1 MFSLEGHVA
10 IVTGAGRGLGRAHA
24 ETLAK
29 AGAAVGLLDVVIDD
43 RGPRSED
50 DLDAMGRL
58 ALEKGIHGAAAAAEL
73 IRRDG
78 GRAVAVRADVSDEGD
93 VAGAVEEVVEALG
106 EPTILVNNAAIF
118 AERARLEDQQ
128 VSVWR
133 RDFDVNVVG
142 CLNMMQACWPHM
154 KAAEWGRVINISS
167 AAGVMGSFGHANY
180 SATKAA
186 IIGLTKSAALE
197 GGRHGITVNAVAPG
211 PVDTEVFNL
220 KAEVGAR
227 TDINERVV
235 KATALKRRGTP
246 EEISSSVAYLASPEA
261 GFVTG
266 QVLLVAGGLDLFVF

>member
-93 VAGAVEEVVEALG
+93 VAGAIEEVVEALG

-220 KAEVGAR
+220 KTEVGAR